1 MFPLVGS
8 RSRLTVLCCMS
19 WRFEQERLDETVCMT
34 DTPASMN
41 WFSPTLP
48 SLPLSWSWCAF
59 DRFGTPLAVQC
70 LPPRFL
76 LIWSVDSPRLYSSSS
91 VACFTILFYFIFYT
105 SFLNRLLLLCHVVD
119 HIMSCH
125 VTYGIS
131 SELMICLFSL

>member
-19 WRFEQERLDETVCMT
+19 WRFEQERLDEIVCMT

-41 WFSPTLP
+41 WFSLTLP
-48 SLPLSWSWCAF
+48 SPFLGRGV
-59 DRFGTPLAVQC
+59 DTPLAVQC